1 MGIIAMLLL
10 AVSTRQ
16 RRVGVRR
23 RVHGVRKFV
32 VKEEAMLQQGL
43 RHFVEEPFPFDD
55 DDDDDDD
62 RPSIRGEAL
71 APKPRGNP
79 SIRGEAL
86 APEPRGNPSTWGTRG
101 TPDADHLH
109 GRLIGRDAD
118 GSQHLPVEPYRGA
131 ALDRAVK
138 DYRDARCK
146 AKDYGA
152 LPAASV
158 IMVFYDEPLST
169 LLRSV
174 ASVMHRT
181 PPKLLHEVVMV
192 EDGGTG
198 MFNSTGENLR
208 GQLAVFGPKI
218 VLLEMPRQTGL
229 IYARAAGAKAATGDV
244 LVFLDSHIETSPGWL
259 EPLLAYARDTYRGFG
274 IPIVPSIDA
283 DTFDYDLGHR
293 IGTLGFSWGLGQVHL
308 SRNVDKVEPTATP
321 IMAGGLFAVMR
332 STFHELGDYDVSMRI
347 YGGEETEIS
356 LRAWMY
362 KVPGDEIHRNKLR
375 AAMVWMDSPYSTTL
389 VSKLFPRLPPSNP
402 IGDLSER
409 VALRKRIGVH
419 DFQWYLK
426 TVYPELKPPDFEDLR
441 HFGAFRAAKG
451 CLDNYASNPSHGP
464 DLYPCHNEHGS
475 QLFLLTGTGKLIFG
489 DTLGQVDEKCVVVK
503 EGAITMS
510 EAKCS
515 RGETHEWTYTPDRTL
530 QHRSGMC
537 LLALASTVASLGDCD
552 AGLDARTWYI
562 GAELAPRHKQKTH
575 TTPQSGG
582 AAAFAALARFFSS
595 FALAAA
601 AAKSRASQ

>member
-1 MGIIAMLLL
+1 MLVWMGIIAMLLL

-32 VKEEAMLQQGL
+32 VKEEAMIQQGL

-55 DDDDDDD
+55 DDDDD
-62 RPSIRGEAL
+62 RPSVL
-71 APKPRGNP
+71 
-79 SIRGEAL
+79 GEAL

-101 TPDADHLH
+101 TPDSDHLH
-109 GRLIGRDAD
+109 GYLIGRDAD
-118 GSQHLPVEPYRGA
+118 GSQHLPIEPYVSAKDETA
-131 ALDRAVK
+131 AQKTEAHAHTCFNKRRSAALPLDRAVK

-146 AKDYGA
+146 ARDYGA

-181 PPKLLHEVVMV
+181 PPKLLHEIVMV
-192 EDGGTG
+192 EDGGSG

-218 VLLEMPRQTGL
+218 VLLEMQRQTGL

-259 EPLLAYARDTYRGFG
+259 EPLLAYASVSYRGFG

-308 SRNVDKVEPTATP
+308 SRNVDKVAPTATP

-356 LRAWMY
+356 LRAWM
-362 KVPGDEIHRNKLR
+362 
-375 AAMVWMDSPYSTTL
+375 
-389 VSKLFPRLPPSNP
+389 
-402 IGDLSER
+402 
-409 VALRKRIGVH
+409 
-419 DFQWYLK
+419 
-426 TVYPELKPPDFEDLR
+426 
-441 HFGAFRAAKG
+441 
-451 CLDNYASNPSHGP
+451 
-464 DLYPCHNEHGS
+464 
-475 QLFLLTGTGKLIFG
+475 
-489 DTLGQVDEKCVVVK
+489 
-503 EGAITMS
+503 
-510 EAKCS
+510 
-515 RGETHEWTYTPDRTL
+515 
-530 QHRSGMC
+530 
-537 LLALASTVASLGDCD
+537 
-552 AGLDARTWYI
+552 
-562 GAELAPRHKQKTH
+562 
-575 TTPQSGG
+575 SGG
-582 AAAFAALARFFSS
+582 RLDLIPCSNVFHVFRSPKHWQGQACEAVSAHSAYVGDV
-595 FALAAA
+595 
-601 AAKSRASQ
+601 